1 MWVYLIKNRERN
13 EQINV
18 LNKKHVKH
26 ERIQDTRAH
35 DV

>member
-18 LNKKHVKH
+18 LNKKYVKH